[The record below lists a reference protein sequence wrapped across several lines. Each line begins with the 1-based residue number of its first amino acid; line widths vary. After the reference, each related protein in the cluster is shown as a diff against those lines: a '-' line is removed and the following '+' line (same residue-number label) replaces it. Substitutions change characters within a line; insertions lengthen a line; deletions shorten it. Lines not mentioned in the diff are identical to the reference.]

1 MELREEDLIQVLG
14 VQHKLHVRKI
24 IVSREKLKPLTKQ
37 EVIQKE
43 IVEHEELA
51 DKRRNHI
58 GVPDIDTV
66 FSQARNGRLKRLEES
81 LNLGFNI
88 DTEDP
93 KGNTL
98 LLVASQNSNRKMVE
112 MLVARGASVN
122 HQNAQGNTALHFAM
136 SFDKEGLIA
145 EYLIQNGADDTI
157 ENVDGL
163 TPYDGVK

>member
-1 MELREEDLIQVLG
+1 
-14 VQHKLHVRKI
+14 
-24 IVSREKLKPLTKQ
+24 
-37 EVIQKE
+37 
-43 IVEHEELA
+43 
-51 DKRRNHI
+51 
-58 GVPDIDTV
+58 VPA
-66 FSQARNGRLKRLEES
+66 S
-81 LNLGFNI
+81 LGFNV
-88 DTEDP
+88 DTEDS

-112 MLVARGASVN
+112 MLVARGAAIN

-136 SFDKEGLIA
+136 SFDVEGLIA